1 MEKKATV
8 KYYPV
13 KNKVRINAKSLDF
26 YPGYV
31 KYLFEYLK
39 IPQNAT
45 IVFKDRTIVGGVEKW
60 LQE

>member
-1 MEKKATV
+1 MKKATV

-13 KNKVRINAKSLDF
+13 KNKVKISAKSTDI
-26 YPGYV
+26 YPGYA

-45 IVFKDRTIVGGVEKW
+45 IVFEDRTIVGGVEKW